1 MISNQILQNTIEGLK
16 GITRIDFCVMDTDG
30 KSLASTFSEQENYVE
45 EVISFVESPAD
56 SQVVQ
61 DISFLR
67 FLMNIS

>member
-30 KSLASTFSEQENYVE
+30 KSLASTFSEQ
-45 EVISFVESPAD
+45 
-56 SQVVQ
+56 

-67 FLMNIS
+67 FLMIIS